1 MVMIVSQLHVWTDV
15 VCMVKEFCC
24 NLVEHLT
31 FERDSLWQYY
41 VKSRDSVC
49 GDHHDEVVADVVN
62 VAYFSMIY
70 ALLSFKM
77 KISVC

>member
-1 MVMIVSQLHVWTDV
+1 MVE
-15 VCMVKEFCC
+15 EFCR

-41 VKSRDSVC
+41 VKSRDPVC
-49 GDHHDEVVADVVN
+49 GDHHDEVVANVVN

-77 KISVC
+77 EISVC